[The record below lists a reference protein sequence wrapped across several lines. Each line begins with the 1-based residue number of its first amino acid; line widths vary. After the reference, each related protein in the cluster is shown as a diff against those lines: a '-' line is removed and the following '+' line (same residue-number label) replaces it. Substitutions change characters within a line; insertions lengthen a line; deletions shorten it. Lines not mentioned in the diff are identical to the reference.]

1 MESVKDVSRCT
12 SFTFTQRSPKE
23 ELKTRTS
30 SWSERPPIVR
40 SNKSLI
46 SSQALRLEMNHEL
59 PTDNSAFSS
68 RPPGR
73 HARRPRLSVGS
84 DPRTWR
90 PFWADEGQAGSNPKV
105 RFADDSRTS
114 PKNPS
119 QMESDTSL
127 ATPRTRAYTFGLLQ
141 NSAPKLV
148 WRAGGLSM
156 VVLFHRQPNRVF
168 RLRTPQGFT

>member
-1 MESVKDVSRCT
+1 MGGAHVILATTPSAMDVHRMESVKDVSRCT

-73 HARRPRLSVGS
+73 HAGHPRLAGA
-84 DPRTWR
+84 DPQDTRGIAVET
-90 PFWADEGQAGSNPKV
+90 S
-105 RFADDSRTS
+105 SRRLGR
-114 PKNPS
+114 
-119 QMESDTSL
+119 SL
-127 ATPRTRAYTFGLLQ
+127 RGRQ
-141 NSAPKLV
+141 N
-148 WRAGGLSM
+148 
-156 VVLFHRQPNRVF
+156 
-168 RLRTPQGFT
+168 